1 MRLEKRLYNLNVNT
15 LQYTNLYELEQFLE
29 TNDFKFNH
37 FWPHDS
43 DTTYL
48 ITLLTSKDYYAVATL
63 DDEICAYGLLRGWS
77 EGYSFPRLG
86 IGVGNKFRQ
95 MGIATFM
102 CNYLHFV
109 AKLRGC
115 DFVQLRVHKD
125 NAIAYAMYRKLGY
138 DMREQDENHWTG
150 YFKCK

>member
-1 MRLEKRLYNLNVNT
+1 MRSEKKLYNFEILKLDTVNVWNVS
-15 LQYTNLYELEQFLE
+15 NFLDG
-29 TNDFKFNH
+29 NDFRFNH
-37 FWPHDS
+37 FYPHEF
-43 DTTYL
+43 TVEYMEGL
-48 ITLLTSKDYYAVATL
+48 INSRDYYAVGFL
-63 DDEICAYGLLRGWS
+63 DNEICAYGLLRGWE

-86 IGVGNKFRQ
+86 IGVGEKFRN

-102 CNYLHFV
+102 CQYLHFV

-125 NAIAYAMYRKLGY
+125 NPIAYAMYRKLGY
-138 DMREQDENHWTG
+138 DMREQDENHWIG